1 MTSQEMLLQPFA
13 SIRFFFR
20 IMYPMIMKRNS
31 MVIWLSRIIECLRF
45 RAAEAAACTLS
56 GGCDSRQDSCY
67 NSRPYLKPEPD
78 FRQAVNRNGQLIII
92 QKMEGFAKGRRAG
105 SIREDAA

>member
-1 MTSQEMLLQPFA
+1 MEQRTAEYIRTNRLLSPGD
-13 SIRFFFR
+13 R
-20 IMYPMIMKRNS
+20 
-31 MVIWLSRIIECLRF
+31 VIC
-45 RAAEAAACTLS
+45 ALS

-78 FRQAVNRNGQLIII
+78 FRQAVNSNGQLIII
-92 QKMEGFAKGRRAG
+92 QKRESFAKGRRAG